1 MNPQE
6 NIRDAAVRVARSFEG
21 QSADPKSPRYEE
33 YLQAIAPGETRRRAE
48 EMSRMSGCALTVA
61 AVWRAIG
68 IDHPA
73 LNAPYRD
80 QTAVSRLYQ
89 IALAAN
95 AVCSPY
101 LGGLPKPGDVV
112 LVQYPEHV
120 YVVVEASEGLV
131 LGIDGGQRDDHHF
144 ECVQAK
150 EHVWTNLS
158 ERSRFPGGL
167 LGMTRAINGWW
178 DIESIAAFCLYGG

>member
-1 MNPQE
+1 MNPHE

-21 QSADPKSPRYEE
+21 QSADPMSPRFEE
-33 YLQAIAPGETRRRAE
+33 YLSTIAPGESRRRAE
-48 EMSRMSGCALTVA
+48 EMATMSGCALTVA
-61 AVWRAIG
+61 AIWRAIG
-68 IDHPA
+68 IEHPA

-80 QTAVSRLYQ
+80 GSAVSRLYQ
-89 IALAAN
+89 IALAAG

-112 LVQYPEHV
+112 MVTSPEHV
-120 YVVVEASEGLV
+120 YTVVEASEGLV

-144 ECVQAK
+144 EVVELK
-150 EHVWTNLS
+150 EHLWSHLS
-158 ERSRFPGGL
+158 ERSRVPGGL

-178 DIESIAAFCLYGG
+178 DIESIAAFCLYR